1 MDCELEICW
10 RRDVPLERF
19 LIGFA
24 SAARFIAGYLLYCVG
39 EAIRDQRG
47 PLPPG
52 QHPGLPTA
60 SGTLEIIHHDRIVE
74 LTGHRLAVCQVVA
87 LPVLRISGVGHPI
100 PLVARRA
107 PSCADLYRVGI
118 AGVGMERLPQY

>member
-10 RRDVPLERF
+10 RRDIPLERF

-24 SAARFIAGYLLYCVG
+24 SAARFIAGYLLYCVV

-52 QHPGLPTA
+52 QHPGMPAT
-60 SGTLEIIHHDRIVE
+60 SGTLEIIHHDRIAE
-74 LTGHRLAVCQVVA
+74 LASRRLAVRQVVA

-100 PLVARRA
+100 SLVARRV
-107 PSCADLYRVGI
+107 PSCADLYRMGT
-118 AGVGMERLPQY
+118 AGVGLERLSQY